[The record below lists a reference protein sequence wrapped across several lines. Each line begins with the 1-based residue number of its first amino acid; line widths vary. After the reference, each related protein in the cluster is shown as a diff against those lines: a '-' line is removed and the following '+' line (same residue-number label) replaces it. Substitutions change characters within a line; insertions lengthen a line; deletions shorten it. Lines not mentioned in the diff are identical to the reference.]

1 MDGSHA
7 PTIHRASAPA
17 PTMVAASDPRP
28 DRRMTPVRQAM
39 LDIFGQDGRPLRA
52 YDLIPRLE
60 AACGRRFQPQTI
72 YRTLDFLLKEGLVLR
87 IESWNAYIAR
97 PAAGPDHAAL
107 FLLCGRCGDARVVD
121 SATLPGI
128 LDALAVVN
136 GFRGERRIV
145 ELQGV
150 CGLCRAPEPSA
161 APSF

>member
-1 MDGSHA
+1 MDGFHA
-7 PTIHRASAPA
+7 PTNPQAPVPA
-17 PTMVAASDPRP
+17 TAMAAACDPHP
-28 DRRMTPVRQAM
+28 DRRMTPIRRAM
-39 LDIFGQDGRPLRA
+39 LDIFGREHRPLRA

-60 AACGRRFQPQTI
+60 TACGRRFQPQTI
-72 YRTLDFLLKEGLVLR
+72 YRTLDFLMKEGLVLR

-107 FLLCGRCGDARVVD
+107 FLLCGRCGDARLVD
-121 SATLPGI
+121 SAALPDI
-128 LDALAVVN
+128 LDALAAMN